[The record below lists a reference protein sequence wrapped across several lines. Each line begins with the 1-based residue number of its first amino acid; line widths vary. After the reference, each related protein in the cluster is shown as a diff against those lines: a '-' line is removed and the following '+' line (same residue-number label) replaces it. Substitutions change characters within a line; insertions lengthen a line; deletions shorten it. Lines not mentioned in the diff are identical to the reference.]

1 MLVLSDD
8 YKPLIV
14 GVSARALFDMRE
26 ESRIFTTKGA
36 DEYRA
41 FQKQRRKTPLKP
53 GTIFSLIKKLTALNE
68 PGKRPRAEIVLITKN
83 DAETGHRVYESIR
96 HYGLT
101 IPRAVMSK
109 GEFEPE
115 VLKAFNVDLFL
126 SRNKD
131 NVSTVLRSGIAAA
144 QVYDPPVNFDNKKDG
159 LHFAF
164 DGDKVLFSGLSE
176 DIYQE
181 HGLEVFLRHEQAHA
195 DDPMSFGPFANLLLK
210 LNNLKKS
217 YPPEQCPIKISLVT
231 MRSEIRPLNTLQSW
245 GDQYVDTL
253 YLMGRT
259 DENSTKLEKAPLL
272 RAIGADI
279 FFDDSR
285 HHTDLSAS
293 ILPTGCVPDVE
304 PMRNVQE
311 LPLKKTA

>member
-1 MLVLSDD
+1 MLSDD

-26 ESRIFTTKGA
+26 ESKIFTTKGA
-36 DEYRA
+36 VEYRA
-41 FQKQRRKTPLKP
+41 FQKQRCKIPLKP
-53 GTIFSLIKKLTALNE
+53 GTVFPLIKKLTSLNE
-68 PGKRPRAEIVLITKN
+68 PGKRPRAEVVLITKN

-115 VLKAFNVDLFL
+115 ILKVFNIDLFL

-144 QVYDPPVNFDNKKDG
+144 QVYDPPVNFDNKKEG

-181 HGLEVFLRHEQAHA
+181 HGLEVFLRHERAHA
-195 DDPMSFGPFANLLLK
+195 DDPMPFGPFANLLLK
-210 LNNLKKS
+210 LNYLKKS
-217 YPPEQCPIKISLVT
+217 YPPDQCPIKISLVT
-231 MRSEIRPLNTLQSW
+231 MRGEIRPLNTLQSW

-253 YLMGRT
+253 YLMGSA
-259 DENSTKLEKAPLL
+259 DGNSTNLEKAPLL
-272 RAIGADI
+272 KAIGADI

-285 HHTDLSAS
+285 HHTDLSANL
-293 ILPTGCVPDVE
+293 LPTGYVPNVE
-304 PMRNVQE
+304 TADNVVDI
-311 LPLKKTA
+311 PLKKTA